1 RDDLLT
7 VAAAIEAAGV
17 EVMLVRDANRRPKI
31 VVDTA
36 HADAAL
42 AALRDPELGPV
53 YLKARGEEPVPA
65 HSVRPSRN
73 AVEAYAVFRP
83 RTS

>member
-1 RDDLLT
+1 
-7 VAAAIEAAGV
+7 
-17 EVMLVRDANRRPKI
+17 MLVRDANRRPKI

-36 HADAAL
+36 QADAAL

-83 RTS
+83 RTSTEGSY